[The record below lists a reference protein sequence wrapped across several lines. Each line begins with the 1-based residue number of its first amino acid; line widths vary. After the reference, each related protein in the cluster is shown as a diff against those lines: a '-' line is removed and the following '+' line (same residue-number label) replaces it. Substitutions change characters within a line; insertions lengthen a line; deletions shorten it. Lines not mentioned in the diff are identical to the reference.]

1 MLFDLKSLL
10 QEPSPLPATPLAECL
25 IQTLAEQDAAE
36 RAAQAV
42 ERAAAAAERAS
53 QAEARAAAFAEQAS
67 LIRNSIA
74 SALTEAQQ
82 DLLEE
87 LLPQQQAQPAF

>member
-1 MLFDLKSLL
+1 MLFDLKSLS
-10 QEPSPLPATPLAECL
+10 QPPPSSEATPLAECL

-36 RAAQAV
+36 RAAAAL
-42 ERAAAAAERAS
+42 ERSAAAAERAA
-53 QAEARAAAFAEQAS
+53 QAEARAIALVHQAN
-67 LIRNSIA
+67 LIRSNIA

-87 LLPQQQAQPAF
+87 LLPQQQPQPAF